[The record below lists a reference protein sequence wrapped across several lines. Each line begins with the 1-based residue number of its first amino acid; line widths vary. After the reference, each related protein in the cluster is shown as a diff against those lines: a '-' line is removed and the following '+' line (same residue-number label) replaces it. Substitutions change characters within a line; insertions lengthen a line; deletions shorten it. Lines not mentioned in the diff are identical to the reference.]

1 MEKIGRWIAGIMPGN
16 LFSSE
21 ERRTDKAG
29 NAPHASQADQSR
41 VRTSINPAGAY
52 DSYTRTGAAG
62 INGNPAETDG
72 EQANQ
77 DENRDGWL
85 QYQEN
90 GLIVRIYLH
99 EGVTK
104 VGRSKQM
111 DYSVNGPT
119 VSRAHAE
126 FVRRDHHYYVRDTN
140 STCGTYLNGSPERID
155 GNQEFELHPKDE
167 VRLGNVK
174 MTFLTRGVPEE
185 QAV

>member
-1 MEKIGRWIAGIMPGN
+1 MPGN
-16 LFSSE
+16 VFSPE
-21 ERRTDKAG
+21 ARHTGKTG
-29 NAPHASQADQSR
+29 NAPHSSQTDQSR
-41 VRTSINPAGAY
+41 ARTGISPSGSY
-52 DSYTRTGAAG
+52 DSYTRTDAAG
-62 INGNPAETDG
+62 TKRTPAETDG
-72 EQANQ
+72 DQANQ
-77 DENRDGWL
+77 DENREGWL

-155 GNQEFELHPKDE
+155 GNREFELHPKDE

-174 MTFLTRGVPEE
+174 MTFLTRGAPEE

>member
-1 MEKIGRWIAGIMPGN
+1 MPGN
-16 LFSSE
+16 VFSPE
-21 ERRTDKAG
+21 ARHTGKTG
-29 NAPHASQADQSR
+29 NAPRASQTDQSR
-41 VRTSINPAGAY
+41 TQMGISPAGSY
-52 DSYTRTGAAG
+52 DSYTRTGARHAG
-62 INGNPAETDG
+62 TSENSMEADSD
-72 EQANQ
+72 QANQ
-77 DENRDGWL
+77 DENREGWL

-155 GNQEFELHPKDE
+155 GNREFELHPKDE

-174 MTFLTRGVPEE
+174 MTFLTRGVLEE